1 MARTRD
7 EIVAE
12 MLASMPDTY
21 DKTAGSPFYETQMP
35 TAIELENMERRE
47 DEILDNA
54 FFETADDAHKEII
67 AKDRANIERKAAV
80 PSSGIVKITGTEG
93 AAVTTGI
100 KVASDTVTFTVKET
114 AVIPS
119 AGSVRVKVECDTAGT
134 AGNIPVGAIKD
145 FPITIS
151 GLNTVTNEEAFV
163 NGYAQETIEEMGA
176 RYKDKIQNPATSGNT
191 AHYKQW
197 AKEVPGVGDARVFGR
212 TPTRGSVTV
221 VIIDAQKRA
230 APEELCTDVFEYI
243 EKNRPVGADVYV
255 NPAEEV
261 EIILSLKLVTSD
273 PQKDYTELI
282 NTALQGWL
290 ADLAF
295 QTTYISY
302 ARVGDMILSVEGVI
316 DYENLKLNGGTANI
330 PVSDTQVA
338 IAGGVTIET

>member
-1 MARTRD
+1 
-7 EIVAE
+7 
-12 MLASMPDTY
+12 
-21 DKTAGSPFYETQMP
+21 MP
-35 TAIELENMERRE
+35 TAIQLEQMEQRE
-47 DEILDNA
+47 DQILANA
-54 FFETADDAHKEII
+54 FYDTADDEHKELI

-80 PSSGIVKITGTEG
+80 ASSGMVLISGTEG
-93 AAVTTGI
+93 AAVTKGI

-119 AGSVRVKVECDTAGT
+119 SGSVRVKVECDTAGA

-151 GLNTVTNEEAFV
+151 GLNTVKNEEPFT
-163 NGYAQETIEEMGA
+163 NGYAQETIEEMGV
-176 RYKDKIQNPATSGNT
+176 RYKEKIQNPATSGNA

-230 APEELCTDVFEYI
+230 ATEDLCTEVYEHI

-261 EIILSLKLVTSD
+261 GIILSLKLLTSD
-273 PQKDYTELI
+273 PQKDYTEQI

-290 ADLAF
+290 ADQAF

-316 DYENLKLNGGTANI
+316 DYEDLKVNGGTVNI
-330 PVSDTQVA
+330 QIADTQVA
-338 IAGGVTIET
+338 VSGGVTIET

>member
-7 EIVAE
+7 EIVSE
-12 MLASMPDTY
+12 MMASMPDTY
-21 DKTAGSPFYETQMP
+21 DKTKGSPFFETQMP
-35 TAIELENMERRE
+35 TAIQMEQMEQRE
-47 DEILDNA
+47 DKILSNA
-54 FFETADDAHKEII
+54 FFDTADDEHKELI

-80 PSSGIVKITGTEG
+80 KSSGMVLITGTEG

-119 AGSVRVKVECDTAGT
+119 SGSVRVKVECDTAGA

-151 GLNTVTNEEAFV
+151 GLNTVTNEEPFT
-163 NGYAQETIEEMGA
+163 NGYAQETIEEMGI
-176 RYKDKIQNPATSGNT
+176 RYKDKIQNPATSGNV

-212 TPTRGSVTV
+212 MPTRGSVTV

-230 APEELCTDVFEYI
+230 APEELCTEVFKYI
-243 EKNRPVGADVYV
+243 EENRPVGADVYV
-255 NPAEEV
+255 NPAEEL
-261 EIILSLKLVTSD
+261 EIRLSLKLTVSD
-273 PQKDYTELI
+273 TQKDYAELI
-282 NTALQGWL
+282 NTALQSWL
-290 ADLAF
+290 AEQAF

-302 ARVGDMILSVEGVI
+302 ARIGDMILSVDGVI
-316 DYENLKLNGGTANI
+316 DYEDLKVNDGTANI

-338 IAGGVTIET
+338 VAGGVTIET